1 MADDVK
7 WISVNDSKLAF
18 VELGQGDPVVLVHG
32 GLQDY
37 RMWLAHLPRF
47 AERHR
52 IFAYSRRNHYP
63 DAVSADGV
71 SDTAADIHA
80 DDLAALIRALGLPSA
95 HVAAHSAG
103 AYAALFFASHHPE
116 LVRTLAIN
124 EPPAGELLMSAP
136 GGADVLKEF
145 GGRMA
150 PARAAFAAGDIQG
163 GARIF
168 ADAVG
173 GPGTYERRSEAERRM
188 NLDNALASA
197 AAAPTTQPRAVF
209 TREMAAGI
217 TAPTLLTNGERSPA
231 FFHRII
237 DELAR
242 CLPNAERVVIPA
254 SSHTVPSENP
264 DGYDEAVL
272 SFIARH

>member
-7 WISVNDSKLAF
+7 WISVNDGKLAY
-18 VELGQGDPVVLVHG
+18 VERGQGDPAVFVHG

-37 RMWLAHLPRF
+37 RMWLPHLPRF
-47 AERHR
+47 AERYR
-52 IFAYSRRNHYP
+52 VIAYSRRNHYP

-71 SDTAADIHA
+71 SDTAADVHGE
-80 DDLAALIRALGLPSA
+80 DLAALIRALGLPSA

-103 AYAALFFASHHPE
+103 AYAALFFASRHPQ

-124 EPPAGELLMSAP
+124 EPPAGELLISAP
-136 GGADVLKEF
+136 GGADILKEF

-150 PARAAFAAGDIQG
+150 PAREAFAAGDFQG
-163 GARIF
+163 GARVF
-168 ADAVG
+168 ADVVG
-173 GPGTYERRSEAERRM
+173 GPGTYERRSEAERQM

-197 AAAPTTQPRAVF
+197 AAGPTAQPRAVF
-209 TREMAAGI
+209 TREMAGNIA
-217 TAPTLLTNGERSPA
+217 APTLVSNGERSPA

-237 DELAR
+237 DELER
-242 CLPNAERVVIPA
+242 CLPNAERVVISA

-272 SFIARH
+272 AFIARH